1 MCLQAELQQLQ
12 EQQAH
17 LLQVSQSVRSL
28 LAQPDSSIP
37 PEEKQRLRAQLD
49 RLQSE
54 HQERLQRCQDQ
65 LRRADALQDELAK
78 FLQEHGD
85 LAAWLELSEGQL
97 RSLGEGETDAQGLK
111 ERLEE
116 HKKVLTVLCDI
127 YTTSA
132 MCMTSSGT
140 TLFKSWSLLYFSRY
154 CNYPGN
160 GVYGLYLVICLVAI
174 DLMSSQ
180 TSS

>member
-132 MCMTSSGT
+132 MYMT
-140 TLFKSWSLLYFSRY
+140 
-154 CNYPGN
+154 
-160 GVYGLYLVICLVAI
+160 
-174 DLMSSQ
+174 
-180 TSS
+180 